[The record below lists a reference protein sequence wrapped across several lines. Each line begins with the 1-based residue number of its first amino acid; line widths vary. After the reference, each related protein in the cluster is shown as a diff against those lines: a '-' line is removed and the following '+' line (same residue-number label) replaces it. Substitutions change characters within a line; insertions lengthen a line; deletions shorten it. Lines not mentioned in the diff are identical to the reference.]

1 MTLDLDHADAD
12 VPEIARSLRPKQRI
26 WAELRAQ
33 GFSLAKCTRLAG
45 YQCSSAVN
53 FKNLGFALSRTPAVA
68 GAVVAFQREIL
79 KSSAPRAIK
88 VIEQLAFSDTT
99 PPPVKLK
106 AALALADRGQVA
118 AVQEVSVSHEHTLT
132 DKRARTVEELYAEA
146 GLKPPAQI
154 EHQPGNVIDVEF
166 EPVPEPV
173 AADDDW

>member
-1 MTLDLDHADAD
+1 MTRDLVHPDTG
-12 VPEIARSLRPKQRI
+12 VPEVVRALTPKQRI

-45 YQCSSAVN
+45 YQCSSEIN

-68 GAVVAFQREIL
+68 TAVVAYQREIL

-88 VIEQLAFSDTT
+88 IIEQLAFGDAT
-99 PPPVKLK
+99 PAPVKLK

-118 AVQEVSVSHEHTLT
+118 AVQEISVSHEHTVNHQAPTLA
-132 DKRARTVEELYAEA
+132 DLYREA

-154 EHQPGNVIDVEF
+154 EHQPGDVIDVEF
-166 EPVPEPV
+166 QPV
-173 AADDDW
+173 AELVPADDDW

>member
-1 MTLDLDHADAD
+1 MTRDLVHADAD
-12 VPEIARSLRPKQRI
+12 VPEVARALTPKQRI

-68 GAVVAFQREIL
+68 TAVVAFQRELL

-88 VIEQLAFSDTT
+88 VIEQLAFGDAT
-99 PPPVKLK
+99 PAPVKLK

-118 AVQEVSVSHEHTLT
+118 A
-132 DKRARTVEELYAEA
+132 
-146 GLKPPAQI
+146 
-154 EHQPGNVIDVEF
+154 
-166 EPVPEPV
+166 
-173 AADDDW
+173 